1 MQVMESYEGIIKC
14 GMRKE
19 EIWRNSNTSV
29 SSVVNGKRE
38 LGNEKSE
45 IIRIKSGRIKMKN
58 TPAGKLYLGNIIN
71 PKTQDTTD
79 ERFYYDAHNFT
90 THGVIVGM
98 TGSGKTGLS
107 IGLLEEALHN
117 DIPTI
122 IIDPKGDMPNLAL
135 QFPDL
140 SPGEFLPW
148 INRGDARRR
157 NMSPEEY
164 AGMVAR
170 SWEFGLGKSGI
181 DKDRIKKFVS
191 NVDFRIYTPGS
202 DSGISLNILDSFRAP
217 PISADDNAE
226 AFSSAVE
233 STTQSLLGLVGIEGD
248 PLQSREFILIS
259 NIMQDRWKE
268 GEDLTLESIIGYVMN
283 PPVKKLGVFD
293 VETLYPRNERMKLA
307 MLLNNVIA
315 SPGFSIW
322 LKGESMNP
330 AMWVSKRNG
339 RTPCSIFY
347 ISHLSDSERMFFVT
361 LLLGKI
367 MNYVRTLPGTSEL
380 RILLYFDEVF
390 GYLPPHPKN
399 PPSKTPILTIL
410 KQARAFGLGMV
421 LATQNP
427 VDLDYKALTNAGT
440 WFIGKLRTDRDKK
453 RILDGLETSSLST
466 DGREM
471 DKLISSLETRNFIL
485 HSVHRKE
492 PVVFHTR
499 FTQAYLRGPITRV
512 QLKSIAEKS
521 QLFKPAPNLG
531 SGGSPEVGNGKREMG
546 NGKFSSLDSRF
557 STPNMPGNDTKPT
570 HEDESNEYSAVMP
583 DLPKSLGSY
592 YLTEEAYKS
601 QELMNILR
609 QHREKSDKALYRPAL
624 MAKLKLRFDEEK
636 ARLVHY
642 TELYRM
648 VFPLYE
654 DSMPNWPDENTPLED
669 DFIAMKPYASALFAS
684 PPRYL
689 LDKREAKN
697 IINDLIDMIYG
708 EESISIL
715 KNQSLK
721 MYGEMGES
729 VEDFERRCSFEV
741 ESKMKREE
749 NKIRRRYGRTINT
762 KKRQFDRKIQKLEDL
777 KQESSLRKT
786 TEVVD
791 IGESI
796 LSIFTKKRKNV
807 GRSFSR
813 ALNKRRYSGR
823 AEQRVKETEIEIEH
837 LSNEMERIKNEMDD
851 ELDHIRN
858 KYADMVTDIEEIE
871 VNLEKNDIRVV
882 DYGVLWVLV
891 GGV

>member
-1 MQVMESYEGIIKC
+1 
-14 GMRKE
+14 
-19 EIWRNSNTSV
+19 
-29 SSVVNGKRE
+29 
-38 LGNEKSE
+38 
-45 IIRIKSGRIKMKN
+45 MKN
-58 TPAGKLYLGNIIN
+58 TPAGKLYLGNIVN

-79 ERFYYDAHNFT
+79 EKFHYDAYNFT

-140 SPGEFLPW
+140 SPAEFLPW
-148 INRGDARRR
+148 INKGDAKRR
-157 NMSPEEY
+157 NMPPEEY
-164 AGMVAR
+164 AGMVSR

-181 DKDRIKKFVS
+181 GKDRIKKLID

-217 PISADDNAE
+217 PISADENAE
-226 AFSSAVE
+226 AFSEAVE

-259 NIMQDRWKE
+259 NILQDRWKE

-283 PPVKKLGVFD
+283 PPVKKIGVFD
-293 VETLYPRNERMKLA
+293 VETLYPKNERMQLA

-315 SPGFSIW
+315 SPGFSTW
-322 LKGESMNP
+322 LKGEPMNP
-330 AMWVSKRNG
+330 EQWVSKRNG
-339 RTPCSIFY
+339 KTPCSIFY

-361 LLLGKI
+361 LLLSKI
-367 MNYVRTLPGTSEL
+367 MNYVRTLPGTSGL

-453 RILDGLETSSLST
+453 RILDGLESSSLST

-471 DKLISSLETRNFIL
+471 EKLISSLETRNFIL

-492 PVVFHTR
+492 PVAFHTR

-512 QLKSIAEKS
+512 QIKSIEEKLQS
-521 QLFKPAPNLG
+521 VKSAPSLDGN
-531 SGGSPEVGNGKREMG
+531 GSPKVG

-557 STPNMPGNDTKPT
+557 STPNMPGNGTKPVN
-570 HEDESNEYSAVMP
+570 EDESSEYSAVMS

-592 YLTEEAYKS
+592 YLTEEACKS

-609 QHREKSDKALYRPAL
+609 PHREKSKNVLYRPAL

-642 TELYRM
+642 KELYRM
-648 VFPLYE
+648 VFPLHE

-669 DFIAMKPYASALFAS
+669 DFIAMRPYSGALFAS

-689 LDKREAKN
+689 LDEREAKN
-697 IINDLIDMIYG
+697 LINDLVDIIYG
-708 EESISIL
+708 EESINIL
-715 KNQSLK
+715 KNQPLK
-721 MYGEMGES
+721 MFGEMGES
-729 VEDFERRCSFEV
+729 IDDFERRCSCEV
-741 ESKMKREE
+741 ESKMEREE
-749 NKIRRRYGRTINT
+749 EKIRRRYERTLNT
-762 KKRQFDRKIQKLEDL
+762 KKRKFDRKMQRLEDL

-796 LSIFTKKRKNV
+796 LGIFTKKKKSI

-823 AEQRVKETEIEIEH
+823 AEQRVKETEVEIEH
-837 LSNEMERIKNEMDD
+837 LSDEMERIKNEMDD
-851 ELDHIRN
+851 ELNHIRN
-858 KYADMVTDIEEIE
+858 KYADMVTDIEETE
-871 VNLEKNDIRVV
+871 VTLEKNDIRVV

>member
-1 MQVMESYEGIIKC
+1 
-14 GMRKE
+14 MR
-19 EIWRNSNTSV
+19 NN
-29 SSVVNGKRE
+29 
-38 LGNEKSE
+38 
-45 IIRIKSGRIKMKN
+45 
-58 TPAGKLYLGNIIN
+58 PAGKLYLGNIVN

-79 ERFYYDAHNFT
+79 EKFHYDARNFT

-107 IGLLEEALHN
+107 IGLLEEALLN

-135 QFPDL
+135 QFPGL
-140 SPGEFLPW
+140 SPDEFLPW
-148 INRGDARRR
+148 INTGDAGRR
-157 NMSPEEY
+157 NISTGEY
-164 AGMVAR
+164 AEMIAH
-170 SWEFGLGKSGI
+170 SWEFGLNKSGI
-181 DKDRIKKFVS
+181 HKDRIKKLVE

-202 DSGISLNILDSFRAP
+202 DSGISLNILDSFRVP
-217 PISADDNAE
+217 PMSADKSME
-226 AFSSAVE
+226 AFSEAVE

-259 NIMQDRWKE
+259 NILQDRWKE

-293 VETLYPRNERMKLA
+293 VETLYPKNERMQLA

-315 SPGFSIW
+315 SPGFQSW
-322 LKGESMNP
+322 LQGESMNP
-330 AMWVSKRNG
+330 ETWISKRNDK
-339 RTPCSIFY
+339 TPCSIFY

-367 MNYVRTLPGTSEL
+367 MNHARTLPGTSEL

-421 LATQNP
+421 IATQNP
-427 VDLDYKALTNAGT
+427 VDLDYKAITNAGT
-440 WFIGKLRTDRDKK
+440 WFIGKLQTDRDKK
-453 RILDGLETSSLST
+453 RILDGLESSSLST
-466 DGREM
+466 EGREM
-471 DKLISSLETRNFIL
+471 EKLISSLETRNFIL

-512 QLKSIAEKS
+512 QIKQISEKS
-521 QLFKPAPNLG
+521 TMAESLSGESISPESISGESISSRHVPIPG
-531 SGGSPEVGNGKREMG
+531 SGGSPEVENRKWETE
-546 NGKFSSLDSRF
+546 NGKFPTSDSRF
-557 STPNMPGNDTKPT
+557 TTPNMGISGSSGLSKPASNMGGGGSSGSSKQVSYMGSSRSPDPPGN
-570 HEDESNEYSAVMP
+570 SEYSAVLP
-583 DLPKSLGSY
+583 NLPKSMGSY

-601 QELMNILR
+601 PDLMKIIQ
-609 QHREKSDKALYRPAL
+609 QHREKSDKVLYRPAL

-642 TELYRM
+642 KELYRM

-654 DSMPNWPDENTPLED
+654 DSMPNWTNENSPLKD
-669 DFIAMKPYASALFAS
+669 DFIAMKPVPSALFAS

-689 LDKREAKN
+689 LDEREAKN
-697 IINDLIDMIYG
+697 LINDLVDIVYG
-708 EESISIL
+708 EESISLL

-729 VEDFERRCSFEV
+729 IEDFERRCSLEV

-749 NKIRRRYGRTINT
+749 DKIRRRYERTINT
-762 KKRQFDRKIQKLEDL
+762 KKRQFDRKLQRLEDL
-777 KQESSLRKT
+777 KQQSSMRKT

-796 LSIFTKKRKNV
+796 LGMFTKKKKNI
-807 GRSFSR
+807 GHIFSR
-813 ALNKRRYSGR
+813 AMNRRRYSER
-823 AEQRVKETEIEIEH
+823 AKYRVKEMEIEIEH
-837 LSNEMERIKNEMDD
+837 LSNEMEHIKNEMDD
-851 ELDHIRN
+851 ELDHIRD

-871 VNLEKNDIRVV
+871 VTLEKSDIRVV

-891 GGV
+891 SC